1 MKKVINLFMLACTI
15 AILATGCKGK
25 DAVSND
31 PKAVVVAFF
40 ERMAKKDIDGAAKLA
55 TKDSKSTM
63 DMMKKGM
70 EMAEKMKDTM
80 KDAKAKDD
88 TEGFKDV
95 EFGETKVDGD
105 NATVSIK
112 NKKKEETVDFPL
124 KKEGGAWKVDF
135 TMGTL
140 MKMGMSKMKNSGDNP
155 FDGKDASDTASSN
168 GMKDLEKLMNAD
180 SLKAV
185 MEKAKKALDEITPE
199 QKEKMKEMMKGLE
212 KMSEKQ

>member
-1 MKKVINLFMLACTI
+1 
-15 AILATGCKGK
+15 
-25 DAVSND
+25 
-31 PKAVVVAFF
+31 
-40 ERMAKKDIDGAAKLA
+40 
-55 TKDSKSTM
+55 M
-63 DMMKKGM
+63 DMMKKGRDV
-70 EMAEKMKDTM
+70 AEKMKDTM

-105 NATVSIK
+105 NATVAIT
-112 NKKKEETVDFPL
+112 NKKKAQTFEFPL

-140 MKMGMSKMKNSGDNP
+140 MKMGMNEMKKSGGDL
-155 FDGKDASDTASSN
+155 FDGKNDSDTAGTEGS
-168 GMKDLEKLMNAD
+168 MKDLDKLMNTD
-180 SLKAV
+180 SLKAA

-199 QKEKMKEMMKGLE
+199 QKEKMKEMMKSLE

>member
-1 MKKVINLFMLACTI
+1 MKKLTTLLCIAGAI

-25 DAVSND
+25 DGVAND

-70 EMAEKMKDTM
+70 DMAEKMKDTM

-105 NATVSIK
+105 NATVAIT
-112 NKKKEETVDFPL
+112 NKKKAQTFEFPL

-140 MKMGMSKMKNSGDNP
+140 MKMGMNEMKKSGGDLI
-155 FDGKDASDTASSN
+155 DGKNDSDTAGTDG
-168 GMKDLEKLMNAD
+168 GMKDFDKLMNAD
-180 SLKAV
+180 SLKAGL
-185 MEKAKKALDEITPE
+185 EKAKEALDKIKPE
-199 QKEKMKEMMKGLE
+199 DLEKMKEMMKGLE
-212 KMSEKQ
+212 KMNEK